1 LVRPGPRYTAAI
13 VMSYTVLAR
22 KYRPQ
27 TFADLVGQEHVTRTL
42 ANAITSGRV
51 AHAFLFTGV
60 RGVGKTTS
68 ARILAKALNCE
79 TGPTP
84 SPCNVCTACQ
94 QITLGTDLDVI
105 EMDGA
110 SNNSVEDVRR
120 LQESIPFR
128 PARGRFKIVI
138 VDEVHMLST
147 GAFNA
152 FLKTLEEPPA
162 HVKFIFATTES
173 HKLPVTIRSRC
184 QRYDFRLIPQT
195 VIAERVKHILAAEQ
209 IEADADA
216 VAIVAREAQGSM
228 RDALTLLDQVVAFSG
243 EKLLGR
249 EVSERLG
256 IADRE
261 HVYAMMGSVLEGN
274 GKAALEVVDAVA
286 TQGIDL
292 LHFTRQWL
300 DLTRDMV
307 VLRVAEDAERL
318 VELTPD
324 ERARALALAGTVDV
338 LELQRLFAFT
348 AKLVDDVAR
357 ASAPRMALEMG
368 AVRLATRPKL
378 RDLGELLSRLERLE
392 RSTGPEGAGGG
403 GRAQGPAGRG
413 APGPGRPPEGPR
425 AEAPRAAEP
434 QRHAEPQRPSEAP
447 RSAEPPRAPAPGGP
461 APIKHAFERFIPPEV
476 RDTPS
481 PSGQDPH
488 SAYDDKPRPSAGLT
502 GGPAAQLL
510 SAASPAIVPAAG
522 AAGAAVAARIEA
534 PPARLPPSK
543 PSPQARELLTAYR
556 KLVERMRAEEPRWA
570 AMFEHGVPTELSATR
585 VEACF
590 PEGSFFGR
598 QAQSPPGLH
607 ALQAA
612 ADFVLGPGAEVN
624 VRFGQLPAGVSLAQL
639 AAQEVDE
646 RKEAIKRRVL
656 LHPRILEA
664 LKVFPELAQKQ
675 DIQVD

>member
-1 LVRPGPRYTAAI
+1 LVGPAPRYTAAN

-173 HKLPVTIRSRC
+173 HKLPITIRSRC

-195 VIAERVKHILAAEQ
+195 VIAERVKHILAEEH

-216 VAIVAREAQGSM
+216 VTIVAREAQGSM

-261 HVYAMMGSVLEGN
+261 HVYAMMDSVLKGS

-292 LHFTRQWL
+292 LHFARQWL

-324 ERARALALAGTVDV
+324 ERARALALAGTVDL

-368 AVRLATRPKL
+368 AVRVATRPKL
-378 RDLGELLSRLERLE
+378 HDLGELLGRLERLE
-392 RSTGPEGAGGG
+392 RSAGPEGAGGA
-403 GRAQGPAGRG
+403 GRGQGPASRG
-413 APGPGRPPEGPR
+413 APAQARPPEGPR
-425 AEAPRAAEP
+425 TEAPRPGPQSAEP
-434 QRHAEPQRPSEAP
+434 QRSPLPA
-447 RSAEPPRAPAPGGP
+447 APAPV
-461 APIKHAFERFIPPEV
+461 KNAFERFIPPEA
-476 RDTPS
+476 RDTKGGP
-481 PSGQDPH
+481 GQDPS
-488 SAYDDKPRPSAGLT
+488 SAYDDKPRPTAGLP
-502 GGPAAQLL
+502 GPAAPFK
-510 SAASPAIVPAAG
+510 AASPSAVLPSAAYVAAAG
-522 AAGAAVAARIEA
+522 TAVAARVEA
-534 PPARLPPSK
+534 PPARVEPPPR

-556 KLVERMRAEEPRWA
+556 KLVERMRVEEPRWA

-585 VEACF
+585 VEVCF

-598 QAQSPPGLH
+598 QAQSPPGLG

-612 ADFVLGPGAEVN
+612 ADFVLGPGAEVG
-624 VRFGQLPAGVSLAQL
+624 VRFGPNAAGVSLAQL